1 MRVLGRI
8 WKIILALILLAG
20 AAFVFLRIYLPNQVS
35 YEVQRASLVAQ
46 NQVLQQQVIENAKY
60 SSVDIEQLE
69 KEEDKMEGSRLDL
82 YRKFPQEFRQEDQII
97 YVVWLE
103 EMFGTEIQF
112 EFGSAE
118 PIAYMSDGSVL
129 GGVQLTVNFDATY
142 EAYKKMIETLSTDER
157 VASVSSSAF
166 NTYKAQDGTTH
177 ATGVLTL
184 VHYLIVSP
192 QLEYYSPSL
201 VAPPVGKD
209 DLWD

>member
-8 WKIILALILLAG
+8 WKIILALVLLA
-20 AAFVFLRIYLPNQVS
+20 AAVFVVWKIDLPQKVS
-35 YEVQRASLVAQ
+35 YEIEKAALDVQIQS
-46 NQVLQQQVIENAKY
+46 LQQQVIANAPY
-60 SSVDIEQLE
+60 SKVDIELLE
-69 KEEDKMEGSRLDL
+69 KEEDKLANSRLEL

-157 VASVSSSAF
+157 VASVVSSAF

-177 ATGVLTL
+177 AVGMLTL

>member
-157 VASVSSSAF
+157 VASVVSSAF
-166 NTYKAQDGTTH
+166 NTYVAPDGTTH
-177 ATGVLTL
+177 AVGVLTL

-192 QLEYYSPSL
+192 QLPYYSPSL